1 MNEIAL
7 RSVSERGSGVGCCRQ
22 NKPSTYT
29 GSERNFLTKYF
40 HSASGN
46 RVYRYATVRK
56 KSGEL
61 RDWQPVA
68 GAGGQFPRV

>member
-1 MNEIAL
+1 MYKIAL
-7 RSVSERGSGVGCCRQ
+7 RSVAGRGSGVCWCRQ
-22 NKPSTYT
+22 NEASTYT
-29 GSERNFLTKYF
+29 GSERDFLTKYF